1 MPTIRLTD
9 RTIAA
14 LKSTPSAQCDYFDRA
29 LPGFGVRV
37 SPRGKKTF
45 ILLYRNQA
53 RRLRRQTLGKYPLVS
68 LATAREDAQAALRKA
83 TTGRDPATEQKTA
96 QKAAVTQTFGA
107 LAQLYME
114 KHAMRKKRSW
124 RSDARMIRRELEAW
138 RDRPV
143 ASLRRRDVLDVLE
156 GIVARG
162 APILANRVLSLI
174 SKMLNFGL
182 GLDGWLEANVAA
194 KLSKPSTEQSR
205 SRVLTEAEIKTVWA
219 HLSEPPPD
227 GLEVNEARYWKL
239 TRAALRLRL
248 ITAQRGKEVLSMRC
262 ADIEGS
268 WWTIPADIAKNKL
281 PHRVWLSAPALRV
294 LATLKGDGNR
304 DHVFKGI
311 VGPRQRRGALEGLE
325 VNDVRPHD
333 FRRTAASTMA
343 SGGVPRLTI
352 SKILNHMETGVTAIY
367 DRHSY
372 DPEKKAALIWWG
384 AKLDAIVN
392 GKRSRVLPFARG
404 A

>member
-14 LKSTPSAQCDYFDRA
+14 LKSTPGGQCDYFDRA

-53 RRLRRQTLGKYPLVS
+53 KRLRRQTLGRYPLMS

-83 TTGRDPATEQKTA
+83 TTGRDPATEQKEA

-107 LAQLYME
+107 LAQLYIE

-124 RSDARMIRRELEAW
+124 RSDARMIRRELDGW

-143 ASLRRRDVLDVLE
+143 ASLRRRDVIEILD

-162 APILANRVLSLI
+162 APVLANRVLSLI
-174 SKMLNFGL
+174 SKMLNFAL
-182 GLDGWLEANVAA
+182 GLDDWVEANVAA
-194 KLSKPSTEQSR
+194 KLSKPSAEQSR
-205 SRVLTEAEIKTVWA
+205 SRVLSAAEIKTVWA
-219 HLSEPPPD
+219 HLSQPAPD
-227 GLEVNEARYWKL
+227 DLDVNDARYWKL
-239 TRAALRLRL
+239 TRAALQLRL
-248 ITAQRGKEVLSMRC
+248 ITAQRGKEVLSMRWV
-262 ADIEGS
+262 DVEGS
-268 WWTIPADIAKNKL
+268 WWTIPADVAKNKL
-281 PHRVWLSAPALRV
+281 PHRVWLSAPALRA
-294 LATLKGDGNR
+294 LATLKGNGER
-304 DHVFKGI
+304 DYVFKGV

-333 FRRTAASTMA
+333 FRRTAASMMA

-352 SKILNHMETGVTAIY
+352 SKILNHVETGVTAIY

-384 AKLDAIVN
+384 AKLDAVIT
-392 GKRSRVLPFARG
+392 GKRSRVLPFARR